1 MQSMKRRFLVV
12 FIITILILMLGLATK
27 SKSNQEEIMTIGTSI
42 KNTSKSCVVMDV
54 NTEEVLFD
62 YFANTPHLPA
72 SITKLLTL
80 YVCLQLYQLDDY
92 VIITK
97 EMINVEG
104 SRIYLEEGDCL
115 SVEMLLYGM
124 MLCSGNDAAL
134 ALALHYDNNL
144 EDFMMIMND
153 TAKLIGMK
161 NSYFNNPHG
170 LDSEN
175 ENYVT
180 AYDMGLLVCKG
191 MKNETFKKIIGQK
204 KFQDK
209 SYSNKSFYFH
219 NKHRL
224 LFNSSKAI
232 GGKTGYTKK
241 AGRTLVTVFE
251 EDNNQVVVVTLDAY
265 SDWELHKNLSS
276 YGFEKIRLRR
286 SNQVSKYLTKK
297 ISIAHRKENDE

>member
-80 YVCLQLYQLDDY
+80 YVCLQLYKLDDY

-191 MKNETFKKIIGQK
+191 MKNE
-204 KFQDK
+204 
-209 SYSNKSFYFH
+209 SFYFH

-224 LFNSSKAI
+224 LFNSSNAI